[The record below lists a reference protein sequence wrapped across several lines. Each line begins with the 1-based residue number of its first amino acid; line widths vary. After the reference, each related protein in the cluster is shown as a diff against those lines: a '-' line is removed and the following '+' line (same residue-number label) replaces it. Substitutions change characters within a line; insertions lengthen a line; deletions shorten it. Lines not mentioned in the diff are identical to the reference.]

1 MSETIKAEL
10 TGVFAEDAFARK
22 VVLVS
27 GGTSGIGAATAK
39 AFAACGAKVM
49 IAGLG
54 EAEGESVR
62 KAIAGS
68 GGEAACLIG
77 DVTDPAYSEA
87 VVGATVERF
96 GRLDILFNNA
106 GIFLGGPI
114 EEMTDA
120 DWRRLMDVNVNGAFY
135 MARAAV
141 RQMKRQGKGGA
152 IVNTAS
158 DGGLI
163 GVAGATAYCA
173 TKGAIVQITRC
184 MALELAPD
192 GIRVNAVC
200 PSDTETAMIDQVYE
214 LFANMQG
221 KALDVVRE
229 EARIYIPIGR
239 RGTVDE
245 IASAVLYLASD
256 GASFIT
262 GAMLSVDGGATAD

>member
-10 TGVFAEDAFARK
+10 TSVFAKDAFARK
-22 VVLVS
+22 AVLVS
-27 GGTSGIGAATAK
+27 GGTSGIGAATAE

-54 EAEGESVR
+54 EAEGESVC
-62 KAIAGS
+62 KAIAS
-68 GGEAACLIG
+68 GGGKAACLIG

-87 VVGATVERF
+87 VVCATVERF

-114 EEMTDA
+114 EEVTDA

-141 RQMKRQGKGGA
+141 RQMKRQGQGGA

-184 MALELAPD
+184 MAIELATD

-214 LFANMQG
+214 VFANMQG

-229 EARIYIPIGR
+229 EARIYIPMGR

-262 GAMLSVDGGATAD
+262 GAMLSVDGGASAD